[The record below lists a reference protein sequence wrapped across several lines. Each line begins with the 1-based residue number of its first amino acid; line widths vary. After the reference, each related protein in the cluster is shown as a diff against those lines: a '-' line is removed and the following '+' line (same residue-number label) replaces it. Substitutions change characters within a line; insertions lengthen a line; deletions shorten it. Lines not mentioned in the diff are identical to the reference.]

1 MLVSKSAVQNAALVE
16 DIGLREANEVSY
28 RKERFRLRFR
38 GLSDQMHKDI
48 RCVLPEAEALGSI
61 LGLELHHEMDLER
74 LCAVLETL
82 QLGPEQFEVIA
93 SVVTTSDNGGVDLPG
108 YVLQLIRRTRC
119 GVGFSFVNTGPDEVK
134 DDHETRPAAL
144 Q

>member
-1 MLVSKSAVQNAALVE
+1 
-16 DIGLREANEVSY
+16 VSY

-48 RCVLPEAEALGSI
+48 RCALPEAEAVQRNSI
-61 LGLELHHEMDLER
+61 LGLELHHDMDLEH
-74 LCAVLETL
+74 LYAVLETL
-82 QLGPEQFEVIA
+82 QLEPEQFEVIA
-93 SVVTTSDNGGVDLPG
+93 SVVTTSDNGGIDLPG
-108 YVLQLIRRTRC
+108 YILQLIRRTRC
-119 GVGFSFVNTGPDEVK
+119 GVGFSFVNTGPDDVK